1 MDSWCIVS
9 FVLFFLLCLLIV
21 CCFYNTKSTV
31 ALYTIKLIHLIFIFY
46 VILTPFMT
54 DNKLFLFLYVMVLLC
69 TILHWKMS
77 SDKCMLTLI
86 EQKISGRESDD
97 TFIGKIV
104 SPIYTVTSEDIKNT
118 TLILLLIAI
127 FKLLK

>member
-1 MDSWCIVS
+1 MDLWCIVS
-9 FVLFFLLCLLIV
+9 FVLLFLLCLLIV

-31 ALYTIKLIHLIFIFY
+31 ALYTIKVIHLIFIFY

-54 DNKLFLFLYVMVLLC
+54 DNKLFLFLYVMILLC
-69 TILHWKMS
+69 TILHWKMA
-77 SDKCMLTLI
+77 SDKCILTLI

-97 TFIGKIV
+97 TFIGKVV
-104 SPIYTVTSEDIKNT
+104 SPVYTITSEDIKNT
-118 TLILLLIAI
+118 TLVLLLIGI